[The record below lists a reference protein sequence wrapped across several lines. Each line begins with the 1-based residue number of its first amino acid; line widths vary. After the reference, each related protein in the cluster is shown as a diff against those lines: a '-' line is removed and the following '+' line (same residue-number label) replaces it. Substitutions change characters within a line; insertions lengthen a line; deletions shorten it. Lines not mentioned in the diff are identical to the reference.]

1 MLKTILIIIFL
12 AIISQT
18 ASAIDK
24 SLVMYFPLDDG
35 RGDKVTDKSSYQ
47 NDGKIFGNAKWAD
60 GKLEKCLEFTAGAY
74 VEVPEI
80 PEYDVTSEVS
90 LMAWIKTTSVI
101 SWARIIDKSE
111 WQDNGYDLVFHMNDH
126 IPMFEFFVNNTTSQV
141 QGKTKID
148 DGKWH
153 FIAGTFGNK
162 TLKIYTD
169 GILEGEV
176 KSVNNV
182 DIKPNDWPV
191 RLGIEANPAKGQQYI
206 GLMDEVAMFNR
217 ELSANEIENIFK
229 NGINTAP
236 VDLTGKLAFA
246 WGKLKILK

>member
-1 MLKTILIIIFL
+1 MLKMTLVIIFIL
-12 AIISQT
+12 LILQT

-24 SLVMYFPLDDG
+24 NLIMYLPLDDG
-35 RGDKVTDKSSYQ
+35 IGDKVTDKSSYK
-47 NDGKIFGNAKWAD
+47 NDGKIIGNAKWVD
-60 GKLEKCLEFTAGAY
+60 GKVGKCLEFTAGSY
-74 VEVPEI
+74 VDVPEI

-111 WQDNGYDLVFHMNDH
+111 WQDNGYDLVIHMNDH

-153 FIAGTFGNK
+153 FIAATFGKK

-169 GILEGEV
+169 GVFEGEV

-182 DIKPNDWPV
+182 DIKPNNWTV
-191 RLGIEANPAKGQQYI
+191 RLGNEANPSRGQQYI
-206 GLMDEVAMFNR
+206 GLIDEAAMFNR
-217 ELSANEIENIFK
+217 ELSADEIKNIYE
-229 NGINTAP
+229 NGISTAE
-236 VDLTGKLAFA
+236 VNIAGKLAST
-246 WGKLKILK
+246 WGKLKTLK